1 MPTEDTSEI
10 GREAMEGV
18 VGTDIVVKGNGPAL
32 VQNVTY
38 ENMANFQ
45 QAMQVQMLNST
56 SLNSMMH
63 AMAADRLLNTS
74 PQEGSVDAAISQ
86 ILSKIA
92 GNVPP
97 VTP

>member
-1 MPTEDTSEI
+1 MAEDTAEI

-18 VGTDIVVKGNGPAL
+18 VGVDVLVKGNGPAL
-32 VQNVTY
+32 VANISYQ
-38 ENMANFQ
+38 NMANFQ
-45 QAMQVQMLNST
+45 QAMQKEMLNVSG
-56 SLNSMMH
+56 LNSMMY
-63 AMAADRLLNTS
+63 AMAADRILNTG
-74 PQEGSVDAAISQ
+74 PQEGAVDTAISQ